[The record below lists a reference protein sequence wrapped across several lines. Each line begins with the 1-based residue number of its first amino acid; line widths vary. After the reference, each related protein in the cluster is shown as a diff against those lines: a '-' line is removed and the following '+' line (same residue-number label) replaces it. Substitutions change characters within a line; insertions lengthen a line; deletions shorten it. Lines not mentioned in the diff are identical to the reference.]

1 MSPDAPSAPP
11 PAERAYDEH
20 ADLAPLGAQDM
31 EQLRLTLQGDSV
43 LDWRRLAVRTDA
55 EVHQLLRLMGMDLAR
70 PLDRAHLRSTY
81 EVALTYLDTYV
92 HLFVGDEVRALDD
105 PSRLLLMASAPGP
118 SRKDACMLLKVMHVA
133 HHAAGR
139 ELLYQMPVP
148 TQELFHRVERRVFEA
163 IDGMRAS
170 GIRVAQ
176 FEGSRKTSSSVLTKL
191 LSRKDSLAA
200 EVHDRLRFRIIT
212 EDIDALFEALI
223 YLSRHLFP
231 FNYVLPGESRNDLL
245 DLEATLQADPY
256 LAQLAREMQ
265 TLPGTQGASNPYS
278 AKGFKMINFV
288 VDMPV
293 RVDDIVAG
301 LPQHNERLGGVV
313 FLLVEFQ
320 LVDRATHH
328 NNSVGDN
335 RHALYKERQVRKVIE
350 RLTGAA
356 PP

>member
-1 MSPDAPSAPP
+1 MSIHSS
-11 PAERAYDEH
+11 PAEPVYDEY
-20 ADLAPLGAQDM
+20 ADLTPLGTQDM
-31 EQLRLTLQGDSV
+31 EQLRLTLQGHSV
-43 LDWRRLAVRTDA
+43 LDWRRLAVRTEA
-55 EVHQLLRLMGMDLAR
+55 EVRQLLRLMGVDISS
-70 PLDRAHLRSTY
+70 PFDRAHLRSIY
-81 EVALTYLDTYV
+81 DVALTYLDTYV
-92 HLFVGDEVRALDD
+92 HLFVGDEVRFLED
-105 PSRLLLMASAPGP
+105 PSQLLLMASAPGP

-148 TQELFHRVERRVFEA
+148 TQELFHRVERRVFES

-191 LSRKDSLAA
+191 LCRKDSLAA

-212 EDIDALFEALI
+212 EDISALFEALI

-265 TLPGTQGASNPYS
+265 PLPGSQGASNPYS

-293 RVDDIVAG
+293 RVDDIVKG

-350 RLTGAA
+350 RLSTEGDG
-356 PP
+356 

>member
-1 MSPDAPSAPP
+1 MTPNAA
-11 PAERAYDEH
+11 PAEPIYDEH
-20 ADLAPLGAQDM
+20 ADLTPLGTQDM
-31 EQLRLTLQGDSV
+31 EQLRLILQGHSV
-43 LDWRRLAVRTDA
+43 LDWRRLAVRSDA
-55 EVHQLLRLMGMDLAR
+55 EVRQLLRLTGVDLAR
-70 PLDRAHLRSTY
+70 PLDRAHLRSIY
-81 EVALTYLDTYV
+81 ETALTYLDTYV
-92 HLFVGDEVRALDD
+92 HLFVGDEVRFLED

-133 HHAAGR
+133 NHAAGR

-148 TQELFHRVERRVFEA
+148 TQEIFHRVERRVFEA

-176 FEGSRKTSSSVLTKL
+176 FEGSRKTNSSVLTKL
-191 LSRKDSLAA
+191 LCRKDSLAA

-212 EDIDALFEALI
+212 EDISALFEALI

-256 LAQLAREMQ
+256 LEQIAREMQ
-265 TLPGTQGASNPYS
+265 PIPGAQGASNPYS

-293 RVDDIVAG
+293 RVDDIVER
-301 LPQHNERLGGVV
+301 LPQHSERLGGVV

-350 RLTGAA
+350 RLTAEEG
-356 PP
+356 